1 MDAHVQA
8 RGLAQAAVERVRR
21 AIARRL
27 SVWGQT
33 LGDTE
38 EAFIQAEVN
47 QRLNSYRTSGQWW
60 RVAQLGLWAL
70 VTLLG
75 LLIAVV
81 AGLKHGHGTG
91 SSPGQRLRPSPR

>member
-38 EAFIQAEVN
+38 EAFIHAEVN
-47 QRLNSYRTSGQWW
+47 QRLDSYRTCGSGGGW
-60 RVAQLGLWAL
+60 R
-70 VTLLG
+70 
-75 LLIAVV
+75 
-81 AGLKHGHGTG
+81 
-91 SSPGQRLRPSPR
+91 SSGCGPWLRSSGC